1 MRWDVRA
8 VALGVVLVAM
18 SGVSPARAERLATG
32 HPLTQEL
39 VALYRRSEEALKRK
53 DHVAYFA
60 TLSQPRVQRFE
71 GMVKA
76 GKVASKEALMEKL
89 VSMSPATSPQPLF
102 AQRNGTEAVLVM
114 IAPGGG
120 SDSLP
125 PGKPADD
132 GIVREIFV
140 QESGGWRWD
149 HQEGTD
155 KPSWM
160 SVETFL
166 LSQEPTVFTP
176 PARWTVT
183 VQDKTGEQTTPF
195 NDLVSFGLAND
206 RQFLYLHAQFAG
218 VPTFTSTTMPQLAVY
233 FDTDKNASTGST
245 LDTVGP
251 GISGWERK
259 LSLGASLAG
268 KPEAPWVYEVVP
280 GVLPTPRTIV
290 PFEQYLG
297 WIHAGG
303 TALDFKVPLELLGIQ
318 PGSAINFIVVDSQFE
333 PLTSV
338 ARGSYSVSAE

>member
-1 MRWDVRA
+1 MRRDVRA
-8 VALGVVLVAM
+8 VALGVVLAMM
-18 SGVSPARAERLATG
+18 SGVSPARAERLAAD

-53 DHVAYFA
+53 DHAAYFA

-71 GMVKA
+71 GMIKA

-89 VSMSPATSPQPLF
+89 VSMSSATSPQPLF
-102 AQRNGTEAVLVM
+102 AQRNGTETALVM
-114 IAPGGG
+114 LVPGGG
-120 SDSLP
+120 VISLP
-125 PGKPADD
+125 PAKPADD

-155 KPSWM
+155 KPSWI

-166 LSQEPTVFTP
+166 LSQELTVFTP

-206 RQFLYLHAQFAG
+206 RQFLYLHAEFAG
-218 VPTFTSTTMPQLAVY
+218 VPTATSPQLVVY

-259 LSLGASLAG
+259 LSLGASMAG

-280 GVLPTPRTIV
+280 GVMPTPRTIV
-290 PFEQYLG
+290 PFEQHLG

-333 PLTSV
+333 PLTAV